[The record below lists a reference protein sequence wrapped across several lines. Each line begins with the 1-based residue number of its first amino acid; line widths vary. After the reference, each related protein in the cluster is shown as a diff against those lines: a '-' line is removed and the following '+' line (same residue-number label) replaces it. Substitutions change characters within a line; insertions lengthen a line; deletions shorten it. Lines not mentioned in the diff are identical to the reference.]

1 MLSLES
7 AILIIGIVQGVFLIL
22 TLMAKSSNKH
32 QANHY
37 LMLLLS
43 AFVMA
48 LSAQWL
54 SVSGY
59 AENMKPLFVI
69 ASSVVFLFG
78 PLLYF
83 YVKSL
88 TLSAAKVRFSGVPHI
103 VPFCCYLVLVS
114 YAAFFSTAELKI
126 VTDESLSDFSAA
138 QLLLPLLKLAH
149 VISYTVVCLVLLIR
163 YARRIKQCFSNID
176 NINLLWLRNLVI
188 GFILFELALIAALL
202 FDLNAFAVAS
212 NADTILSFVLVLLI
226 FMTGFYGMHQP
237 AILQAPFEFAIS
249 PRNNSDN
256 NIAAKNDDR
265 IAGPKNLRPE
275 DVSMISSKLAALT
288 SQRIYLDRFL
298 NLQTLS
304 DLVGVSQHKMS
315 EYLNSHIGMT
325 FYEYVN
331 KARIEDAKQRL
342 IDSQQSILDIA
353 LDVGFNNK
361 ATFNKAFKSFES
373 ATPSEFRRRSKAQ
386 AR

>member
-1 MLSLES
+1 
-7 AILIIGIVQGVFLIL
+7 
-22 TLMAKSSNKH
+22 MAKSSNKH
-32 QANHY
+32 QANRY
-37 LMLLLS
+37 LVLLLS
-43 AFVMA
+43 AFVTA

-59 AENMKPLFVI
+59 AENMKPLLVI

-88 TLSAAKVRFSGVPHI
+88 TLSAAKVRLFGMLHI
-103 VPFCCYLVLVS
+103 VPFCCYLALII

-126 VTDESLSDFSAA
+126 VTNESLSNYSAA

-163 YARRIKQCFSNID
+163 YARRIKHSFSNID

-188 GFILFELALIAALL
+188 GFILFESALIAALL
-202 FDLNAFAVAS
+202 FDLRAFAITS

-237 AILQAPFEFAIS
+237 AILEAPFEFETSA
-249 PRNNSDN
+249 RNNSDN
-256 NIAAKNDDR
+256 SIAAQNDAR
-265 IAGPKNLRPE
+265 IAGPKNLRTE
-275 DVSMISSKLAALT
+275 DISMISNKLEALK

-373 ATPSEFRRRSKAQ
+373 ATPSEFRCRNKAQ